1 LCDFIR
7 EHLHYAI
14 VEFKMQIYICIA
26 MLKIDLDNHI
36 DLLHYVD
43 MYLLALILVL
53 SSTPDLIAI
62 RVL

>member
-1 LCDFIR
+1 
-7 EHLHYAI
+7 
-14 VEFKMQIYICIA
+14 VEFKIQIYICIA

-36 DLLHYVD
+36 DLLHYVG
-43 MYLLALILVL
+43 MYLFALILVL

>member
-1 LCDFIR
+1 
-7 EHLHYAI
+7 
-14 VEFKMQIYICIA
+14 

-36 DLLHYVD
+36 DLLHYVG
-43 MYLLALILVL
+43 MYLFALILVL